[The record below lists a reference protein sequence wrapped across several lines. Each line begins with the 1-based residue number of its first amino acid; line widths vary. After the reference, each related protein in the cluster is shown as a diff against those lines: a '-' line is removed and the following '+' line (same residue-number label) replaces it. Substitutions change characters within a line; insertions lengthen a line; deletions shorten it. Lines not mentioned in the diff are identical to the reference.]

1 MNINELMKQMQ
12 KVQAGAQ
19 KAQEELGASTVE
31 GTAGGGAV
39 KIVLTGNYEVKSVAL
54 APEALDGGD
63 REMIEDLFKAALE
76 DALDKVK
83 KLVGE
88 VMSKAM
94 GGFKVPGMPGLF

>member
-1 MNINELMKQMQ
+1 MNINDLMKQMQ

-19 KAQEELGASTVE
+19 KAQEELGAATVE

-54 APEALDGGD
+54 AAEALEGGD

-83 KLVGE
+83 KMVGDA
-88 VMSKAM
+88 MGKAM
-94 GGFKVPGMPGLF
+94 GGVKVPGMPGLF